1 MASDS
6 KALGNFNKR
15 IERATRPRNRGH
27 SSKRIDHHLPPSFIV
42 SNDGRKV
49 DAETWNHAPLRHAGR
64 AHVGVLLELGNL
76 LHNFLWPRHISKAP
90 TRASIRLAKAADQ
103 QAFIAEARRAWTV
116 SILAHVAKAELVV
129 DLIADEQHAAAAAQV
144 NNVAQF
150 RAGEHSAAWITW
162 AANQH
167 RLGARRHAA
176 LNALR
181 GHTKVWVGVA
191 AHHGAAGHLSQ
202 LRVHHKV
209 RIGNDHLITSV

>member
-6 KALGNFNKR
+6 KTLGNFNKR
-15 IERATRPRNRGH
+15 IERATGPRNRGH

-42 SNDGRKV
+42 GNDGRKV
-49 DAETWNHAPLRHAGR
+49 YAETWNDAPLRHAGR

-76 LHNFLWPRHISKAP
+76 LHNLLWSSHISKAP
-90 TRASIRLAKAADQ
+90 TRASIRLTKAADQ
-103 QAFIAEARRAWTV
+103 QAFIAETRRTWAVT
-116 SILAHVAKAELVV
+116 ILAHVAKAELVV
-129 DLIADEQHAAAAAQV
+129 DLIADEQHAAAPAQV

-162 AANQH
+162 TANQH

-181 GHTKVWVGVA
+181 GHAEVWIRVT
-191 AHHGAAGHLSQ
+191 AHHGATGHLAQ

-209 RIGNDHLITSV
+209 RIGNDHLIARV

>member
-1 MASDS
+1 M
-6 KALGNFNKR
+6 
-15 IERATRPRNRGH
+15 T
-27 SSKRIDHHLPPSFIV
+27 
-42 SNDGRKV
+42 
-49 DAETWNHAPLRHAGR
+49 
-64 AHVGVLLELGNL
+64 
-76 LHNFLWPRHISKAP
+76 
-90 TRASIRLAKAADQ
+90 
-103 QAFIAEARRAWTV
+103 
-116 SILAHVAKAELVV
+116 ILAHVAKAELVV
-129 DLIADEQHAAAAAQV
+129 DLIADEQHAAATAQV

-191 AHHGAAGHLSQ
+191 AHHGATSHLAQ